1 VAERALTTSCK
12 EPLHTAA
19 IVLPPPNT
27 VTRNIL
33 ELDLKLPVGIVFQ
46 SEVSFPGS
54 TLHSLISQ
62 LKTSLKEL

>member
-1 VAERALTTSCK
+1 VAERALTTSWQ

-19 IVLPPPNT
+19 IVPPPPNT

-33 ELDLKLPVGIVFQ
+33 ELDLKLPVGIVLQ
-46 SEVSFPGS
+46 SEASFPGS